1 MDVDTDKNIM
11 NIEYYDSDMRDLHK
25 RRLRRAARQ
34 EAKSRRLVKIIT
46 IIIIID
52 VILIIIIIKYHIIK
66 NHHNQVKKLLERR
79 RQPTPLY
86 DLGRCHMCFIY
97 HLRHNPSF
105 NIHHPFFE

>member
-46 IIIIID
+46 IIIII
-52 VILIIIIIKYHIIK
+52 KYHIIK
-66 NHHNQVKKLLERR
+66 DYHNQVKKLLERR

-86 DLGRCHMCFIY
+86 DLGR
-97 HLRHNPSF
+97 
-105 NIHHPFFE
+105 